1 LNRIVSYVDILEVPD
16 IAKWLRGEV
25 LLLTTGYAIKDD
37 PDKQE
42 KLIIE
47 LAQHNASGIIIKLN
61 RFLDSI
67 PNRMIKKANEL
78 ELPIIQMPSDIP
90 YIEVTHPLLK
100 EILLKQNKERWTSEK
115 LREILGNDFSSTAE
129 ISRKLKQLNG
139 YFNTQ
144 APVAIVVMALNHTK
158 PASEYVKI
166 EKNVYSDKIISGE
179 INGHYIFICTV
190 KSHLNWKD
198 ELEELLFKTNIIDDL
213 SKNCTI
219 CISRLIKNL
228 NEIKGEYEKI
238 KSAIGIIDQL
248 NVKKD
253 KFYYDDIIHYVFLNS
268 ICDLDKTKKF
278 IEYVLKPFNVI
289 ETKEREILIKT
300 LHAYVKNGGNLTQ
313 ASKSLFLHRN
323 TFIYRMNKL
332 KKITNISLD
341 SHDELFKY
349 NIAISLY
356 ELINKYKHDR

>member
-1 LNRIVSYVDILEVPD
+1 MNRIVSYVDILEVPD

-166 EKNVYSDKIISGE
+166 EKNVYSDKIIS
-179 INGHYIFICTV
+179 V
-190 KSHLNWKD
+190 
-198 ELEELLFKTNIIDDL
+198 
-213 SKNCTI
+213 
-219 CISRLIKNL
+219 
-228 NEIKGEYEKI
+228 
-238 KSAIGIIDQL
+238 
-248 NVKKD
+248 
-253 KFYYDDIIHYVFLNS
+253 
-268 ICDLDKTKKF
+268 
-278 IEYVLKPFNVI
+278 
-289 ETKEREILIKT
+289 
-300 LHAYVKNGGNLTQ
+300 
-313 ASKSLFLHRN
+313 RN
-323 TFIYRMNKL
+323 
-332 KKITNISLD
+332 
-341 SHDELFKY
+341 
-349 NIAISLY
+349 
-356 ELINKYKHDR
+356 